1 MSKGVRSSFVR
12 MEEGMKSGETAGIGS
27 ILKLSS
33 DKHAGAAMTRPSLRR
48 TFSADMSS
56 RKWLEAQTLK
66 KIPSQ
71 HFSSSVNHADHVD
84 YSSSSSEDEEEIEEQ
99 RRHKSRIVELI
110 NDLERPK
117 QSDIWSCIQSQKA
130 KEAAPVY
137 IHPLVKKSSTS
148 LSQKSLE
155 ICTESL
161 GSETGSV
168 DGCWLDFADMGGEE
182 QEREQEEEKTRK
194 AKKRLQLKV
203 IKSPERDFPPPLPS
217 ISPSDRSRM
226 QMKSHRKDGRLVVAA
241 VTVPFP
247 VCLRAERL
255 DGRLLLT
262 IVKAPPA
269 HARKTE
275 PQEAVEL
282 DPIEKTKKKKTEL
295 IDSSSLVM
303 KKLIDVCDIPSVSPR
318 SRSSTSLPINDGG
331 EKLATKTT
339 KTAAMG
345 RPWMLPQ
352 LVGSYD
358 SYDTGLKQRTRSAMA
373 SPTSARPSM
382 DKYLFGSCKE
392 ATARLLMWVPNCIAT

>member
-1 MSKGVRSSFVR
+1 
-12 MEEGMKSGETAGIGS
+12 
-27 ILKLSS
+27 
-33 DKHAGAAMTRPSLRR
+33 MTRPSLRR

-56 RKWLEAQTLK
+56 RKWLEAQTLR

-71 HFSSSVNHADHVD
+71 HFSSVNHTDHVE

-99 RRHKSRIVELI
+99 RRRKSRIFELI
-110 NDLERPK
+110 KDLERPK
-117 QSDIWSCIQSQKA
+117 QSDIWSCIQSQKV

-148 LSQKSLE
+148 LCQKSLE

-168 DGCWLDFADMGGEE
+168 NGCWLDFADKGGED
-182 QEREQEEEKTRK
+182 QEREQDGEKKRK

-217 ISPSDRSRM
+217 ISTPDGSRM
-226 QMKSHRKDGRLVVAA
+226 QMRSHRKDGRLVVAA
-241 VTVPFP
+241 VAFPSPFR
-247 VCLRAERL
+247 LRAERQ

-262 IVKAPPA
+262 MAKAPPS
-269 HARKTE
+269 HALKTE
-275 PQEAVEL
+275 PQEAVE
-282 DPIEKTKKKKTEL
+282 DPVEKTEKTKKKKTDQMEATHEATAL

-303 KKLIDVCDIPSVSPR
+303 KKLINGCDIPLASPR
-318 SRSSTSLPINDGG
+318 SWSGTSLPTTDGG
-331 EKLATKTT
+331 EKLVTKTT
-339 KTAAMG
+339 KLAATG

-358 SYDTGLKQRTRSAMA
+358 SYEAGLKQSTRSSMA

-382 DKYLFGSCKE
+382 DKYLLGSCKE
-392 ATARLLMWVPNCIAT
+392 ATARLLMWVPSCIATT